1 MIVYFDGICYLCNSL
16 VDFLIKI
23 DKRKKLKFSPLQ
35 SDFAQKELKNSTI
48 DLSEVDSIIVQKGNK
63 IYIKSDALIEVIK
76 QLSWYW
82 RIFLIIKIF
91 PQKFADKIYDYI
103 AKNRL
108 KWFGRKNECMIP
120 TEEVKSRFIL
130 D

>member
-76 QLSWYW
+76 QFSWCW
-82 RIFLIIKIF
+82 RVFLIIKIF

-103 AKNRL
+103 ANNRL